1 MWLVTKPMPSTR
13 LFLPMTNRASDFSLH
28 TTYTLSPGLS
38 ESYVEMS
45 LKPFAWAISSAL
57 VTHSLSVFPLS
68 RNVLYPFM
76 RSIAVSSIQR

>member
-1 MWLVTKPMPSTR
+1 MPSFSKRGFIFRSSLGESMWLVTKPMPSTR

-45 LKPFAWAISSAL
+45 LKPFAWAISSAES
-57 VTHSLSVFPLS
+57 TRRCSPYMSC
-68 RNVLYPFM
+68 
-76 RSIAVSSIQR
+76 